1 MSLSDA
7 DRLEIEELVYRYNH
21 ATDAGD
27 GDTRAD
33 LFTEDGIFVAP
44 GRDLRG
50 RDAIRAATR
59 ASGRRHWVNNLVI
72 DGQDGEA
79 TIHCYLTLFDVAGR
93 RMQITGRYSDTV
105 QLVGGAWKFARR
117 EFNVDQAPTG

>member
-59 ASGRRHWVNNLVI
+59 ASGRRHGVNNLVL
-72 DGQDGEA
+72 DGQVA
-79 TIHCYLTLFDVAGR
+79 LT
-93 RMQITGRYSDTV
+93 
-105 QLVGGAWKFARR
+105 GA
-117 EFNVDQAPTG
+117 VDFQEQRDFVVSVWDEWLG